1 MVITNLKYYGL
12 RVLLVYGLWVLVG
25 LLVAMFT
32 FISVLTGAYYL
43 PIWQIIL
50 FEQICISPWA
60 VSTPLIIWAARNYRL
75 DQQIKFKSIGAH
87 MIVALLVF
95 AFHSLVQSWTVSWF
109 FNEPLMLSY
118 IETDFLRFLD
128 MRLLLYGGAIIG
140 IYAIDFYRKDRE
152 NQYLEPQLKAE
163 INQVKYQALKNQI
176 QPSFLINSIDAIL
189 HNLDKDPD
197 LAEQILND
205 LSNLLRL
212 MLQNLK
218 KTDITIRED
227 VQFFHMY
234 LKILQKR
241 LGTSIKLEKRIDEDC
256 YDMSVPSI
264 LTIMPF
270 LEEIIKRQ
278 KAPINTFNKLTY
290 IARKTEYGILLQAI
304 ISGLKLTPSELQICQ
319 HNAKLHRILLRLDE
333 KYEGQYTY
341 RAYPLNDKVI
351 IKLEL
356 PILGGKAQN
365 VNPDYSQV

>member
-1 MVITNLKYYGL
+1 M
-12 RVLLVYGLWVLVG
+12 VYGLWVLVG

-32 FISVLTGAYYL
+32 YISVLTGAYYL
-43 PIWQIIL
+43 PILQIIV

-60 VSTPLIIWAARNYRL
+60 LATPLIIWTARNYRL
-75 DQQIKFKSIGAH
+75 DQFIEVKSIGIH
-87 MIVALLVF
+87 ILVAISVF
-95 AFHSLVQSWTVSWF
+95 IFHSMVQSWTVSWF
-109 FNEPLMLSY
+109 FNEPLTLSY

-128 MRLLLYGGAIIG
+128 MRLLLYGGAIMG
-140 IYAIDFYRKDRE
+140 IYTIDFYRKDQE
-152 NQYLEPQLKAE
+152 NQYLEPLLKAQ

-189 HNLDKDPD
+189 NNLDNDPD

-218 KTDITIRED
+218 KKDITIRED

-241 LGTSIKLEKRIDEDC
+241 LGTSIKLEKKIDEDC
-256 YDMSVPSI
+256 LNMNVPSI

-278 KAPINTFNKLTY
+278 TAPINTFNKFTY
-290 IARKTEYGILLQAI
+290 IARKTEDGILLQAI
-304 ISGLKLTPSELQICQ
+304 ISGLKLTVSELQVYQ
-319 HNAKLHRILLRLDE
+319 HNAKLHRVLLRLDE
-333 KYEGQYTY
+333 KYEGQYAY
-341 RAYPLNDKVI
+341 EAYPSNDKVI

-356 PILGGKAQN
+356 PIIEDQSQN
-365 VNPDYSQV
+365 VKVLNRIIHE